1 MAREIIGDEGVI
13 LEDDEDTFVLS
24 SGVFAE
30 DQAAAAAGVLNLV
43 MAPYLPAQR

>member
-13 LEDDEDTFVLS
+13 LEDGTDTFILS

-30 DQAAAAAGVLNLV
+30 DQAAVSTVVISLV
-43 MAPYLPAQR
+43 MAPYTST